1 MCSGGTYTSSAVCQ
15 TKKGGDE
22 CVTSASSEVTRRSS
36 GVASSPNRI
45 RCATGQRR
53 GVAVIG
59 PSSVR
64 PASVA
69 WAPVGTID
77 DQGEW
82 LADYLGRVAG
92 LVGDAGRVNARL
104 ASEWG
109 ARSLDG
115 DDWTVDTLTAD
126 MIEAWDHL
134 TPLAERGLELWLE
147 LVQQAIRSG
156 TRP

>member
-1 MCSGGTYTSSAVCQ
+1 
-15 TKKGGDE
+15 
-22 CVTSASSEVTRRSS
+22 
-36 GVASSPNRI
+36 
-45 RCATGQRR
+45 
-53 GVAVIG
+53 
-59 PSSVR
+59 
-64 PASVA
+64 
-69 WAPVGTID
+69 VGTTD

-104 ASEWG
+104 AGEWG

>member
-1 MCSGGTYTSSAVCQ
+1 
-15 TKKGGDE
+15 
-22 CVTSASSEVTRRSS
+22 
-36 GVASSPNRI
+36 
-45 RCATGQRR
+45 
-53 GVAVIG
+53 
-59 PSSVR
+59 
-64 PASVA
+64 
-69 WAPVGTID
+69 VGAID

-82 LADYLGRVAG
+82 LADYLSRVAG

-109 ARSLDG
+109 ARSLEG

-147 LVQQAIRSG
+147 LVQQAIRPG